1 MAVIKQLNEQNSIV
15 RPKIVILNDVGG
27 WVIASVEI
35 DGKEYEVTLNTIGMP
50 IAKRNELIREM
61 AVKQAKAGE

>member
-1 MAVIKQLNEQNSIV
+1 MK
-15 RPKIVILNDVGG
+15 PKIVILNDVGG

-50 IAKRNELIREM
+50 TDKRNELIRQM
-61 AVKQAKAGE
+61 AKKKAEAGNE

>member
-1 MAVIKQLNEQNSIV
+1 MKP
-15 RPKIVILNDVGG
+15 RIVILSDVGG

-50 IAKRNELIREM
+50 TAKRNELIRQM
-61 AVKQAKAGE
+61 AKKKAEAGNGN

>member
-1 MAVIKQLNEQNSIV
+1 MKS
-15 RPKIVILNDVGG
+15 KIVILNDVGG

-35 DGKEYEVTLNTIGMP
+35 DGKEYEVMLNTIGMTT
-50 IAKRNELIREM
+50 AERNKLIREL

>member
-1 MAVIKQLNEQNSIV
+1 MKP
-15 RPKIVILNDVGG
+15 RIVILNDVEG

-50 IAKRNELIREM
+50 TAKRNELIRQM
-61 AVKQAKAGE
+61 AKKKAEGE